1 MNLLKTSKRETHSG
15 KKGAFK
21 GVDDAAVRCYAVG
34 LGCSFDCPALDL
46 NLSQQK
52 RALMTRVL
60 VNGAKGKMGSTAVA
74 AVEKDPD
81 LVLVGQTDKG
91 DDLRQAIKDTGA
103 EVVVDFTI
111 ASVGYETFVK
121 IIDAGAHPVVGTS
134 GFNEEQVVQLRKI
147 CLEKGVGGLI
157 APNFSVGGVLMMK
170 FAQEAAK
177 YMPHVEIIEAHH
189 EQKLDA
195 PSGTAIRTA
204 EMIRAA
210 VADSEIPTDKGKE
223 LVAGVRG
230 GRAND
235 IVIHSVR
242 LPGFLAQQRVI
253 FGSIGQTLT
262 IEHNSINRE
271 SFMTGVC
278 LSAKKIVGRK
288 ELFYGLEELLFRD

>member
-1 MNLLKTSKRETHSG
+1 
-15 KKGAFK
+15 
-21 GVDDAAVRCYAVG
+21 
-34 LGCSFDCPALDL
+34 
-46 NLSQQK
+46 
-52 RALMTRVL
+52 MTRVL
-60 VNGAKGKMGSTAVA
+60 VNGAKGKMGSTTVT

-81 LVLVGQTDKG
+81 LILVGQTDRG
-91 DDLRQAIKDTGA
+91 DDLAQAIKDSRA

-111 ASVGYETFVK
+111 ASVGYENFVK
-121 IIDAGAHPVVGTS
+121 IVEAGAHPVAGTS
-134 GFNEEQVVQLRKI
+134 GFNEEQVVRLKELCHQ
-147 CLEKGVGGLI
+147 KGLGGLI
-157 APNFSVGGVLMMK
+157 APNFSIGGVLMMRL
-170 FAQEAAK
+170 AQEAAK

-210 VADSEIPTDKGKE
+210 VADSDIPADKGKE
-223 LVAGVRG
+223 LVSGVRG

-235 IVIHSVR
+235 ITIHSVR

-278 LSAKKIVGRK
+278 LSAKKIVGKK